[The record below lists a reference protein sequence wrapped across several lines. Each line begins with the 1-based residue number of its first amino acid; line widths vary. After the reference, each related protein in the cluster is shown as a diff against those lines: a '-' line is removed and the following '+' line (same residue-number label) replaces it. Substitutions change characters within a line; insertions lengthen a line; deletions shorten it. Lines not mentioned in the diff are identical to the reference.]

1 MTQNLQKKNLVD
13 PDDKTGKMGEF
24 GYLRGCADYIIDS
37 VGQDY
42 FSKITNKPRDYVA
55 DKISKSIKT
64 NIPYLGYTFKV
75 A

>member
-1 MTQNLQKKNLVD
+1 
-13 PDDKTGKMGEF
+13 MGEF